1 NENWNEHWR
10 AQLGDG
16 SAAEVIRVGPK
27 LERDH
32 DGGRLGAKVPAGRF
46 TVSFIYRPR
55 SFVVGSIMSA
65 MAIPLAVAAWI
76 LLRRR
81 ARRAARPAAPTG

>member
-1 NENWNEHWR
+1 MSAIRWTPNRIEADVEVPAPAVVSVNENWNEHWR

-32 DGGRLGAKVPAGRF
+32 DGGRLGAKVPA
-46 TVSFIYRPR
+46 
-55 SFVVGSIMSA
+55 
-65 MAIPLAVAAWI
+65 
-76 LLRRR
+76 
-81 ARRAARPAAPTG
+81 